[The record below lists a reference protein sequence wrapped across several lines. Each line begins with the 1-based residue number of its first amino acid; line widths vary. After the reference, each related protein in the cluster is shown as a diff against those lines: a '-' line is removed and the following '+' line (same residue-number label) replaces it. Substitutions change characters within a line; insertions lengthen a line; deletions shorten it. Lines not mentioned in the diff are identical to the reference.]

1 MKFNKKQLEAYAAI
15 EKLKPGQVAILLRI
29 SRGDVYYVEGVR
41 FVQRLSNGKL
51 LSEYAFNNEE
61 FKNSSLIKKSCFHEG
76 TGDLLEK
83 MKEFDSNGIKLE
95 LVGVL

>member
-29 SRGDVYYVEGVR
+29 SPTDNEGVR
-41 FVQRLSNGKL
+41 FVQRLANGKL
-51 LSEYAFNNEE
+51 RSEYAYNNKE
-61 FKNSSLIKKSCFHEG
+61 FKYSQSIIKKSCFHEG
-76 TGDLLEK
+76 PGDLLEK
-83 MKEFDSNGIKLE
+83 MKEFDSCGIELE

>member
-1 MKFNKKQLEAYAAI
+1 MKFNKKQLEVYAAI
-15 EKLKPGQVAILLRI
+15 EKLKPGQVAILLRTCF
-29 SRGDVYYVEGVR
+29 SRTEGVR

-83 MKEFDSNGIKLE
+83 MKRFDSKGIKLE